1 MKLLFV
7 SQHFPYPP
15 YSDGSRLIEYNLLK
29 NISKYNNI
37 YFISFLIPGEEKY
50 INQIKPFCDEFIAI
64 PLKYSKLGRIK
75 KYVHDIFSPKR
86 FESVLMKNEINEAV
100 KKFNPDVVHVDLPMM
115 SQYWNCFDNIPKLI
129 NSVDAISLLAYK
141 NIKDNKNLIKKLMWY
156 LLYKQRKYIESKYF
170 LNYNICTVVSGEDKG
185 MLEKHSP
192 NLKIEVIPNGVD
204 IEYFDTDKVNIDV
217 NYSDNQSVGIFG
229 GMDFFPNE
237 DASIFFISDIFPL
250 VKKEY
255 PQLKLYLVGRKPSER
270 LSNFVKDKKDIIITG
285 EVEDIREYYKK
296 VSIAISP
303 IRLGSGIKNTVLQA
317 MAMSKAIVCTS
328 QAVKAIDII
337 NGKHVLVTDKNVEF
351 AEKIINLIKNKE
363 LRKNIGDN
371 ARNLIVE
378 KYSWEIHAKHF
389 QKIYKDISLEKDVR

>member
-1 MKLLFV
+1 MKLLFI

-15 YSDGSRLIEYNLLK
+15 YRDGSRLIEYYLLK
-29 NISKYNNI
+29 NLSKYDNI

-50 INQIKPFCDEFIAI
+50 INRINTFCDKVVTV

-75 KYVHDIFSPKR
+75 KYIHDVFSPKR
-86 FESVLMKNEINEAV
+86 FESVLMKNEIIEAV

-328 QAVKAIDII
+328 QAVKAIDVI
-337 NGKHVLVTDKNVEF
+337 NGKHVFVADKNGEF
-351 AEKIINLIKNKE
+351 AEKIISLLENSE
-363 LRKNIGDN
+363 LRKNIGEN
-371 ARNLIVE
+371 ARSLIVE

-389 QKIYKDISLEKDVR
+389 QKIYEDISSEKGVR